1 MIKYNNTPTIVV
13 EDNVLSPALCERII
27 SLAENKG
34 LGDNLINR
42 DGTISKYKINS
53 AYTIFLRIYI
63 TIEMNTI
70 INYVKCLWF

>member
-34 LGDNLINR
+34 PSKGTFFSYGDNDVL
-42 DGTISKYKINS
+42 DGVI
-53 AYTIFLRIYI
+53 
-63 TIEMNTI
+63 
-70 INYVKCLWF
+70 